1 MTSDSPRN
9 TSARR
14 HQDGPHS
21 KRNQPKIQRHWF
33 IRLIYWGLG
42 LAIAGAAI
50 AAALVVVAIATIYPQ
65 LPDVSDLADYRPKL
79 PLRVYSAEG
88 ALIGEFGEERRK
100 LTPIEDI
107 PQVMKDALLAAE
119 DARFYEH
126 SGIDFRGIARAA
138 LANLKDLRSQG
149 ASTISMQVARNM
161 YLSSERTFTRKLY
174 EVLLTIKME
183 HLLSKNEILEI
194 YMNQIFLGNRA
205 YGFSAASEVYFG
217 KPLEEITI
225 AEAAMLAGLPV
236 APSVYNPIRR
246 PERARIRQLHIINRM
261 LENGFITAA
270 QAEEARKEAQKLY
283 VRRGPNTFPVRAEFV
298 AEMVRQAMVERYGD
312 EANTRGLNVY
322 TTIELSDQEAAYQ
335 ALRTGIMNYEKR
347 QHYRGPENFV
357 NLPDNLEEQEDV
369 IDKALST
376 HPDNGELLSA
386 VVLEANRQK
395 VDVIRADGTRISIT
409 GDGLR
414 PVQSGLADKATANIK
429 IRRGAIVRI
438 MKTSKDGW
446 EMTQL
451 PEVEG
456 AFVAM
461 ESNTGAIKALVGG
474 FDYNKNKFN
483 HVTQAWRQTGSA
495 FKPFIYSAALQDGF
509 TPATIIADAPIYFP
523 ASITGSKAW
532 EPRNYDRKFDGALSM
547 RTSLAR
553 SKNIASVRLIQAI
566 GPKKA
571 QEWATR
577 FGFDANRIVPVLPM
591 ALGSGEATPL
601 QMTTAYAVFANG
613 GHRVDPWLIERVT
626 DSRGRVLSQTE
637 PKPIK
642 DMPQAIDPRN
652 AFITSSL
659 LQEVIRSGTGA
670 RARVGLKRPD
680 IYGKTGTTNDAYDA
694 WFAGFQPSLTA
705 VAWVGYDNP
714 RDLGSRETGGGLALP
729 IWVQFMQHALKDI
742 PVEEIKPPKGV
753 NRSGGDWAYDEFS
766 SGKGIASIGMESLF
780 DDSATGSYT
789 APSEAER
796 NQIMDLFRN

>member
-1 MTSDSPRN
+1 MTSESPRN
-9 TSARR
+9 RGAQRSSSSRTSRR
-14 HQDGPHS
+14 GESP
-21 KRNQPKIQRHWF
+21 PKKHWL
-33 IRLIYWGLG
+33 IRAVFWLVGLV
-42 LAIAGAAI
+42 AAGAAI
-50 AAALVVVAIATIYPQ
+50 AAAVVVVAVATIYPQ

-107 PQVMKDALLAAE
+107 PKVMKDALLSAE
-119 DARFYEH
+119 DSRFYEH
-126 SGIDFRGIARAA
+126 SGIDYRGLARAA
-138 LANLKDLRSQG
+138 LMNLKDFRSQG

-174 EVLLTIKME
+174 EVLLTFKME
-183 HLLSKNEILEI
+183 HLLSKDEILEI

-205 YGFSAASEVYFG
+205 HGFSAASEVYFG
-217 KPLEEITI
+217 KPLEEITV

-236 APSVYNPIRR
+236 APSLYNPIRR

-261 LENGFITAA
+261 LENGYITAEQA
-270 QAEEARKEAQKLY
+270 QQARADADKPY
-283 VRRGPNTFPVRAEFV
+283 VRRAGSTFPVRAEFV
-298 AEMVRQAMVERYGD
+298 AEMVRQAMVERYGE

-322 TTIELSDQEAAYQ
+322 TTIQLSDQEAAYQ

-357 NLPDNLEEQEDV
+357 NLPDDATEQEEV
-369 IDKALST
+369 IDKALAA
-376 HPDNGELLSA
+376 HPDNGQLLSA
-386 VVLEANRQK
+386 VVLEASRQK
-395 VDVIRADGTRISIT
+395 VTVIRADGTTITIT
-409 GDGLR
+409 GDGLK

-438 MKTSKDGW
+438 LKTSKDDW
-446 EMTQL
+446 ELTQL

-456 AFVAM
+456 AFVAL
-461 ESNTGAIKALVGG
+461 ESDTGAIRALVGG
-474 FDYNKNKFN
+474 FDFNKNKFN
-483 HVTQAWRQTGSA
+483 HVTQAVRQTGSA
-495 FKPFIYSAALQDGF
+495 FKPFIYSAALEEGF
-509 TPATIIADAPIYFP
+509 SPATIIADAPIVFS
-523 ASITGSKAW
+523 AAVTGSKAW
-532 EPRNYDRKFDGALSM
+532 EPRNYDRKFDGPLSM

-553 SKNIASVRLIQAI
+553 SKNIASVRLTQAI

-577 FGFDANRIVPVLPM
+577 FGFDASRIIPVLPM

-601 QMTTAYAVFANG
+601 QMATAFAVFANG

-626 DSRGRVLSQTE
+626 DYRGRVLSETKA
-637 PKPIK
+637 KPIEQ
-642 DMPQAIDPRN
+642 MPQSIDPRN

-659 LQEVIRSGTGA
+659 LQEVVRAGTGA
-670 RARVGLKRPD
+670 RARNALKRPD
-680 IYGKTGTTNDAYDA
+680 LYGKTGTTNDAYDA

-729 IWVQFMQHALKDI
+729 IWVDFMRHALKDI
-742 PVEEIKPPKGV
+742 PIAEIKPPAGV
-753 NRSGGDWAYDEFS
+753 TRADGDWTYTENSGGR
-766 SGKGIASIGMESLF
+766 GIASLGMESLYGE
-780 DDSATGSYT
+780 ATGTVT
-789 APSEAER
+789 APSSEER
-796 NQIMDLFRN
+796 ARIMDLFRN